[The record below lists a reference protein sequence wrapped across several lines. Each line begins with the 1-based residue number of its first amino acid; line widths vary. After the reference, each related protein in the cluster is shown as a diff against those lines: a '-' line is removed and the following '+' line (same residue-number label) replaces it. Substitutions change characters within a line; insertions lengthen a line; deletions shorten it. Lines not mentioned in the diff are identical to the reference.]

1 MGARNVLGTS
11 KTRTRK
17 VMRNDILT
25 KIRQYSDDPSSMK
38 GDPLEDLGKFFN
50 FMFVVVGLGIVTLV
64 IELIIW
70 IINNI

>member
-1 MGARNVLGTS
+1 
-11 KTRTRK
+11 
-17 VMRNDILT
+17 MRNDILT

-50 FMFVVVGLGIVTLV
+50 FIFVVVGLGILALV
-64 IELIIW
+64 IEVIIW